1 MERLTLEA
9 ICTRCNDSEQS
20 VNITTSSQGKQRI
33 MEAIAHSGPCGRD
46 FFLKIAMPKSE
57 LVGISPSRTPLVTL
71 MWRDVMATLLPLG
84 LGTVFRGD
92 TDPNWSSLSS
102 FLKRIW
108 F

>member
-1 MERLTLEA
+1 MFRWRLQPIPRT
-9 ICTRCNDSEQS
+9 
-20 VNITTSSQGKQRI
+20 VVFFGKGYWKQYPRKG
-33 MEAIAHSGPCGRD
+33 HYGRD
-46 FFLKIAMPKSE
+46 FFLKIAMPKSQ

-71 MWRDVMATLLPLG
+71 MWRDVMVTLLPLG

>member
-1 MERLTLEA
+1 
-9 ICTRCNDSEQS
+9 
-20 VNITTSSQGKQRI
+20 
-33 MEAIAHSGPCGRD
+33 MEAIAHLGPCGRD
-46 FFLKIAMPKSE
+46 FFLKIAVPKSE

-84 LGTVFRGD
+84 LGIVFRGD